1 MTTFPGSPKLLRGGL
16 VLFDLN
22 SDIVQRIIVMQYN
35 PATLNRT
42 LQVQGATGEGGDRLE
57 ALRLTGPPVE
67 TYQLEAEIDAAD
79 QLEFPN
85 VSSHR
90 STVEYG
96 ILPQLAAM
104 ETIIYPSSN
113 RIRVNN
119 QLASSGSLEIIPM
132 ETPLTLFVWSK
143 NRVLPVRITD
153 FSVTEEA
160 YDPNLNPLR
169 AKVSMSLRVL
179 SGNDLNYDH
188 FGSSLFRTYHQQQ
201 EQLARKAPSAT
212 LDTLGIG
219 GLL

>member
-1 MTTFPGSPKLLRGGL
+1 MMTFPGSPKLLRGGL

-22 SDIVQRIIVMQYN
+22 SEIVQRIVVMQYN
-35 PATLNRT
+35 PATLQRQ
-42 LQVQGATGEGGDRLE
+42 LQVQGVGGEGSDRLE

-79 QLEFPN
+79 QLEFPDQSN
-85 VSSHR
+85 NR

-96 ILPQLAAM
+96 ILPQLAAL
-104 ETIIYPSSN
+104 ETIIYPSSS
-113 RIRVNN
+113 RIRENN
-119 QLASSGSLEIIPM
+119 KLAASGSLEIIPM

-143 NRVLPVRITD
+143 SRVLPVRITD

-160 YDPNLNPLR
+160 YDPNLHPLR
-169 AKVSMSLRVL
+169 AKVSLSLRVL

-188 FGSSLFRTYHQQQ
+188 FGSSLYRSYHQQQ

-212 LDTLGIG
+212 LDMLGIG

>member
-1 MTTFPGSPKLLRGGL
+1 MTTFPGSPRLLRGGL
-16 VLFDLN
+16 VLLDLD
-22 SDIVQRIIVMQYN
+22 SETVQRIIVMQYN
-35 PATLNRT
+35 PATLQRQ
-42 LQVQGATGEGGDRLE
+42 LQVQGAGGDGGDRLE

-79 QLEFPN
+79 QLEFPD

-96 ILPQLAAM
+96 ILPQLAAL
-104 ETIIYPSSN
+104 ETLIYPSSS
-113 RIRVNN
+113 RIRLNN
-119 QLASSGSLEIIPM
+119 QLATAGTLELMPM

-143 NRVLPVRITD
+143 SRVLPVRITD

-169 AKVSMSLRVL
+169 AKVSLSLRVL

-188 FGSSLFRTYHQQQ
+188 FGSSLYRSYHQQQ
-201 EQLARKAPSAT
+201 EQLARQAPSAT
-212 LDTLGIG
+212 LDRLGIG

>member
-1 MTTFPGSPKLLRGGL
+1 MTTFPGSPRLLRGGL
-16 VLFDLN
+16 VLFDLD
-22 SDIVQRIIVMQYN
+22 SESVQRIIVMQYN
-35 PATLNRT
+35 PATLQRQ
-42 LQVQGATGEGGDRLE
+42 LQVQGVGAEGGDRLE

-79 QLEFPN
+79 QLEFPDLADN
-85 VSSHR
+85 R
-90 STVEYG
+90 STVKYG
-96 ILPQLAAM
+96 ILPQLAAL
-104 ETIIYPSSN
+104 ETIIYPTSGQ
-113 RIRVNN
+113 IRMNN
-119 QLASSGSLEIIPM
+119 QLAESGNLEIMPM

-169 AKVSMSLRVL
+169 AKVSLSLRVL
-179 SGNDLNYDH
+179 SGNDLNYNH
-188 FGSSLFRTYHQQQ
+188 FGSGLYRSYHQQQ